1 MNIIH
6 MRGMGSG
13 PGPRCSDWSQWV
25 RELGREGGKGEES
38 KVFTAEFKAFKFQ
51 HTGIL
56 FIFTDYS
63 RWTNWFGGLGLK
75 EIFMKF
81 LE

>member
-56 FIFTDYS
+56 YS
-63 RWTNWFGGLGLK
+63 SYSLITRGGLTGLVV
-75 EIFMKF
+75 
-81 LE
+81 LV

>member
-1 MNIIH
+1 M
-6 MRGMGSG
+6 
-13 PGPRCSDWSQWV
+13 
-25 RELGREGGKGEES
+25 EGGEGEES

-63 RWTNWFGGLGLK
+63 RWTNWVGGLGLK